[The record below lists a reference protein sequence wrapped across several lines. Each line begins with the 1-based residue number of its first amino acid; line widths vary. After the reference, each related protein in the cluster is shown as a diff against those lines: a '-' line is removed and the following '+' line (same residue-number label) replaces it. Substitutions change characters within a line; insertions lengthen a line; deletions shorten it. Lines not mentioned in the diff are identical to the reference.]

1 MLCSKAIRRL
11 IARSPVISP
20 TKFWCHSNS
29 RNFHNSVKIRNFSN
43 EAKAVQRILCRS
55 DLGNMNLAKICGVR
69 FIHSSSPRR
78 NSNEDNDKKNN
89 NDDEKDRMISFLKTA
104 VGFFVVPLFLFYIF
118 SPSNSGGRREGN
130 QTLRTNNID
139 RNNPNPIEIIP
150 IQWKDFYQNL
160 LMRGEV
166 EEIII
171 HKGVNRATAILHPG
185 KWYLF
190 N

>member
-1 MLCSKAIRRL
+1 ML
-11 IARSPVISP
+11 
-20 TKFWCHSNS
+20 
-29 RNFHNSVKIRNFSN
+29 
-43 EAKAVQRILCRS
+43 
-55 DLGNMNLAKICGVR
+55 
-69 FIHSSSPRR
+69 
-78 NSNEDNDKKNN
+78 
-89 NDDEKDRMISFLKTA
+89 SFLKTA
-104 VGFFVVPLFLFYIF
+104 VGFFVVPLFLLYMF
-118 SPSNSGGRREGN
+118 SGSSSDRRREPN
-130 QTLRTNNID
+130 QNLRTNGMD

-185 KWYLF
+185 DY